1 MPRGTRIKNERNR
14 LSQSTDITLSI
25 FLHSLLVL
33 FVLLFSTYKDTK
45 KEIKPYFVSII
56 ESSESIISSQ
66 DIRAEHPKGVTTMPE
81 KRGQKKDSKVPIKPK
96 SSRGDDDLLKER
108 MAALEV
114 KKRIE
119 EIASLKKKLVE
130 INKESVIK
138 GQGSNISQES
148 GMKNNDYY
156 SMVMNKIRDNWVYPE
171 SIDKDLLTIVIIKIA
186 KDGSIS
192 INRIEKRSGN
202 VLFDRSVLMAIN
214 RSSPLP
220 PPKEEIEIG
229 IRFMP

>member
-1 MPRGTRIKNERNR
+1 MPRGTRINNGRNR

-25 FLHSLLVL
+25 CLHSLLVL
-33 FVLLFSTYKDTK
+33 FVILFSINKDTK

-56 ESSESIISSQ
+56 ESSESIIPSQ
-66 DIRAEHPKGVTTMPE
+66 DNRAEQAKGVTTMPE
-81 KRGQKKDSKVPIKPK
+81 KKGQKEDSTAPIKPK
-96 SSRGDDDLLKER
+96 SSKGDDDLLKER
-108 MAALEV
+108 MAALEA
-114 KKRIE
+114 KKKIQ

-130 INKESVIK
+130 ISKESGVK
-138 GQGSNISQES
+138 AEGSTISQGT
-148 GMKNNDYY
+148 GMKGNDYY
-156 SMVMNKIRDNWVYPE
+156 STVINKIRDNWVYPE

-202 VLFDRSVLMAIN
+202 PLFDRSVLMAIN
-214 RSSPLP
+214 KSSPLP